1 MKNSLSKRK
10 LERYSRQIILKDIG
24 ILGQKKIINS
34 KVLIVGIGGLG
45 SPVADL
51 LARCGVGYIGA
62 IDHDKVDISNL
73 QRQILYTS
81 KDVGKFKV
89 DIFKRRIKLIN
100 RDVKVKILKEKASEK
115 NLNKIVKDFDIIVDG
130 TDNFK
135 TKFLINKFSLKY
147 KRKLIVGAISK
158 FDGHIFSFDFN
169 NKSSPCLKC
178 FYQSEPSDEV
188 LNCDKILIII
198 FFTSNAISEDNEK
211 FLMLKNDKVN
221 VRYGPSFDY
230 PIKYIYK
237 KINLPVKVID
247 KKENFRRII
256 DNKKNGGWIHI
267 SQLKQSKSFITA
279 SNKILFKKP
288 TKFSKPL
295 AKIETGRLLLVK
307 KCERNWCLVE
317 TKSFKGWVDEE
328 DLWGKIN

>member
-1 MKNSLSKRK
+1 
-10 LERYSRQIILKDIG
+10 
-24 ILGQKKIINS
+24 
-34 KVLIVGIGGLG
+34 
-45 SPVADL
+45 
-51 LARCGVGYIGA
+51 
-62 IDHDKVDISNL
+62 
-73 QRQILYTS
+73 
-81 KDVGKFKV
+81 
-89 DIFKRRIKLIN
+89 
-100 RDVKVKILKEKASEK
+100 
-115 NLNKIVKDFDIIVDG
+115 
-130 TDNFK
+130 
-135 TKFLINKFSLKY
+135 
-147 KRKLIVGAISK
+147 
-158 FDGHIFSFDFN
+158 
-169 NKSSPCLKC
+169 
-178 FYQSEPSDEV
+178 
-188 LNCDKILIII
+188 
-198 FFTSNAISEDNEK
+198 
-211 FLMLKNDKVN
+211 MLKNDKVN

-256 DNKKNGGWIHI
+256 DNKKNSGWIHI

-317 TKSFKGWVDEE
+317 TKSFKGWVDKE